1 MYTPDPFTSLKVVTT
16 YYKNIRHRLE
26 DIQRAI
32 EDIEDHYEDLQC
44 ACSAEVDSIAEFLK
58 EQGDLVAYKDYSQF
72 MQLKEEDP
80 RFRCGI
86 THFISKE
93 VNRMKDRLLPL
104 TTSISKHFVD
114 VD

>member
-1 MYTPDPFTSLKVVTT
+1 MYKPDPFTSLKIVTT
-16 YYKNIRHRLE
+16 YYKNIRRILE

-72 MQLKEEDP
+72 MQLK
-80 RFRCGI
+80 RSQ
-86 THFISKE
+86 ISLWNHSLYFKGGQSHE
-93 VNRMKDRLLPL
+93 R
-104 TTSISKHFVD
+104 
-114 VD
+114 